1 MTLRGP
7 VKALAPDFCFALLRL
22 LRTGSAYKKAG
33 FLHCTAKFAC
43 GARAFLARVLLNSLF
58 GRTGLNIYQSKYSIV
73 SPDEGLKLKTN
84 ILYYTVFVG
93 RYISFP

>member
-1 MTLRGP
+1 VLICVR
-7 VKALAPDFCFALLRL
+7 AALLRIQ
-22 LRTGSAYKKAG
+22 KKII
-33 FLHCTAKFAC
+33 AKFAC

-84 ILYYTVFVG
+84 ILIYTVFVG